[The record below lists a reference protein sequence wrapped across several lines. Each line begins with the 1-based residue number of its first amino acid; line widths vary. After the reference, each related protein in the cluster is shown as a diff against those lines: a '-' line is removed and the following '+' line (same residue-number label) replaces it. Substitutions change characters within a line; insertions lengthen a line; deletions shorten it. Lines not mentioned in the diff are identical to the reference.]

1 MDFWNSRMNKT
12 ASHHLTVYVLFRQL
26 KNNMLILSYAKLY
39 ILGFK
44 WKFWCFA
51 FWSTYLKE
59 CCCCCC
65 FCLKFKT
72 YLIYIILIMQ
82 FNQDLNSFVFITYK
96 QQIFFWKGAQI
107 WERNPFHKIQHQSA
121 SEIAGKGNTLEG
133 QIANSLDIA
142 SECSKLG
149 WIFVNHLD

>member
-1 MDFWNSRMNKT
+1 MFFFANLKT
-12 ASHHLTVYVLFRQL
+12 
-26 KNNMLILSYAKLY
+26 MLILWYAKLY
-39 ILGFK
+39 ILGSK

-59 CCCCCC
+59 CCCR
-65 FCLKFKT
+65 FFFGLKFKT

-82 FNQDLNSFVFITYK
+82 LNQDLNSIVFITYK

-121 SEIAGKGNTLEG
+121 SEVAGKGNTLEG

-142 SECSKLG
+142 PECSKLG
-149 WIFVNHLD
+149 WIFVINHLD

>member
-1 MDFWNSRMNKT
+1 MFFFSNLQT
-12 ASHHLTVYVLFRQL
+12 
-26 KNNMLILSYAKLY
+26 MLILSYTKLY
-39 ILGFK
+39 NLGSK

-59 CCCCCC
+59 CV
-65 FCLKFKT
+65 FFFFAWNSKH
-72 YLIYIILIMQ
+72 LIYIILIMQ
-82 FNQDLNSFVFITYK
+82 LNQDLNSTVFITYK

-133 QIANSLDIA
+133 QIANSLDIS

-149 WIFVNHLD
+149 WIFVINHLD